1 MKKVV
6 SAAVS
11 LMISSSLLG
20 LPSANAQ
27 LPALPPLSSI
37 EDLMPGSTNGQVLI
51 QEARN
56 AQGQRLTANWNVATG
71 QVQSFVDGRMV
82 RNASIDQLRQ
92 EFEMRYFGRIL
103 PASENSPSNV
113 TDAATGIQP
122 TAGKAC
128 ADLLNAVSI
137 ANGVLWVAAGAT
149 AVTVGGGLVAGGAGV
164 VTSGIIGFAGRY
176 C

>member
-1 MKKVV
+1 MKKIVGVTV
-6 SAAVS
+6 SVMVA
-11 LMISSSLLG
+11 SSLLA

-27 LPALPPLSSI
+27 LPALPQLPSI
-37 EDLMPGSTNGQVLI
+37 EDVIAGSLNAQVLT

-92 EFEMRYFGRIL
+92 EFEMRYFGRVIST
-103 PASENSPSNV
+103 SETPPSNV
-113 TDAATGIQP
+113 TEAVTGVQP
-122 TAGKAC
+122 AAGKSC
-128 ADLLNAVSI
+128 SDLLNAVSV